1 MTTYHT
7 HTLPGGCCAYTETG
21 KTHSPFW
28 AVMAD
33 GIPVA
38 GPHGDDGQFPTNLD
52 ECRGHVDATYPFYH
66 YHTTSELV
74 SPYIVGCLKGC
85 VLNNFGNPRLNQ
97 YVTTAESCQKADTQ
111 YDYSSLNL
119 KWDATPVSASTIANC
134 PYKYTPAEPAKV
146 ESPSPSPSP
155 SASPSP
161 PESEPES
168 ESPPFPFS
176 SFSS

>member
-161 PESEPES
+161 PESES